1 MSEQTPGL
9 HDALMRHTGYLMA
22 RAGAAGQR
30 HFAGRLE
37 QLGLTP
43 RTWGLMNVLDHE
55 GPTTQQAL
63 GRLTLTDPST
73 MVATIDELEKHDLV
87 QRRPHPTDRRA
98 HQLHITDKGHE
109 TLSRGRALARQAQD
123 DLLVAVERRR
133 ARAAARP
140 ATAGR
145 GARGVHSAVVPAAPR
160 MTPTP

>member
-109 TLSRGRALARQAQD
+109 TLGRGRALARQAQD
-123 DLLVAVERRR
+123 DLLSPLSGDEREQLHDLLRRVVEH
-133 ARAAARP
+133 AGSTPPWFRP
-140 ATAGR
+140 
-145 GARGVHSAVVPAAPR
+145 PPD
-160 MTPTP
+160 